1 MAISAGPSVVEDGLV
16 FCLDAANK
24 LSYAGAGTT
33 WSDLK
38 GGNNSVLTNSPTF
51 DPDNLGSIV
60 FDGTNDH
67 ANFSVSG
74 LTNVA
79 TIEIYCKLGAS
90 YAGKMF
96 FGFFRYD
103 VWCNGGA
110 IGFNTAR
117 GDVHGISSS
126 TASSIGVVDT
136 WRHYVF
142 EMRSDVSYTNNKIY
156 IDGELQSLSQVNG
169 SEGASNRNFNDGDG
183 RIAMWLSSG
192 SYYMPMN
199 LSIFKIYNKALT
211 QQQIKQNYKALRG
224 RFN

>member
-1 MAISAGPSVVEDGLV
+1 MAVSAGPSVIDDGLV
-16 FCLDAANK
+16 FCLDAANE
-24 LSYAGAGTT
+24 LSYAGEGTS
-33 WSDLK
+33 WVDLV
-38 GGNNSVLTNSPTF
+38 GENNSVLTNGPTF
-51 DPDNLGSIV
+51 DDDNAGSIV
-60 FDGTNDH
+60 FDGANDY

-74 LTNVA
+74 LTTTA
-79 TIEIYCKLGAS
+79 TIEMYCKIGAAYS
-90 YAGKMF
+90 GKMF
-96 FGFFRYD
+96 FGFYRYD
-103 VWCNGGA
+103 IYCYGGA

-117 GDVHGISSS
+117 GDTHGISSS

-156 IDGELQSLSQVNG
+156 IDGELQSLSQVSG
-169 SEGASNRNFNDGDG
+169 SEGAASRNFNDGDG

-192 SYYMPMN
+192 GYYMPMN